1 MLRNRWLMVM
11 GVCLVAASGAW
22 ADDVGFV
29 DCSKNAD
36 ATQVFGKPRKTP
48 DVVASL
54 PCGERFTIL
63 VYGFYFSRIQTKDG
77 QVGYIYSSLI
87 VQDRGATSLQPAV
100 TVQPAAQPKVQTT
113 GQSASQ
119 PTPSLQVASEK
130 TKIPRSTPFDAQ
142 PTATP
147 AVPPAATGSAPTG
160 AAEASASRA
169 AAADAS
175 TGSPNGAGTAAA
187 GAQPGASAT
196 VEPQTATDQAAT
208 DQASAQPTS
217 AQPAVTT
224 APVFTTPPTAPTT
237 PNADAAETPGNA
249 AQPAANPAVEAQ
261 PEAAQPPAQP
271 EPAAAAAA
279 PAQPASIQPAAPSIR
294 PVETRDRWEK
304 PQPSGRQAPLLEVF
318 GGFAFGRMGGGGTS
332 SNLIG
337 GLGSISWNAN
347 SWLQVSADTSYN
359 LETDGNTKTVLY
371 GNHYGP
377 RFYYRR
383 RNRWN
388 IMPFAEALIGG
399 SDEKTT
405 VSGSGGSVTS
415 TGSQISYKVGG
426 GMDMRPTRR
435 WEIRLFDVDYY
446 RTAFGTNE
454 HQTNYWISAGVV
466 LRLFGGGNE

>member
-1 MLRNRWLMVM
+1 MLRNRLLMVM
-11 GVCLVAASGAW
+11 GVCLLAASGAW

-54 PCGERFTIL
+54 SCGERFTIL

-77 QVGYIYSSLI
+77 QVGYIFSSLI
-87 VQDRGATSLQPAV
+87 VQDRGATSLE
-100 TVQPAAQPKVQTT
+100 PAASAQPTAQSKGQTK
-113 GQSASQ
+113 GQQAGQ
-119 PTPSLQVASEK
+119 QTPSLQVASEK
-130 TKIPRSTPFDAQ
+130 IKIPRSTPFDAE
-142 PTATP
+142 PVATL
-147 AVPPAATGSAPTG
+147 ATQPAAANAAQTG
-160 AAEASASRA
+160 AAEEAAPRA
-169 AAADAS
+169 AAADRT
-175 TGSPNGAGTAAA
+175 TGPVQGAVTAADTQA
-187 GAQPGASAT
+187 PSSAAVERQPVT
-196 VEPQTATDQAAT
+196 PETAA
-208 DQASAQPTS
+208 DQASAQPSST
-217 AQPAVTT
+217 QPAVTT
-224 APVFTTPPTAPTT
+224 ASLLPTPPTAPST
-237 PNADAAETPGNA
+237 PDADAAETAGSA
-249 AQPAANPAVEAQ
+249 AQPAVNAAADPQPA
-261 PEAAQPPAQP
+261 AAQPPAQP
-271 EPAAAAAA
+271 EPPAAA
-279 PAQPASIQPAAPSIR
+279 PAQPATIQPATPSIR
-294 PVETRDRWEK
+294 PVDTRDRWER

-318 GGFAFGRMGGGGTS
+318 GGFALGRMGGGGTS

-337 GLGSISWNAN
+337 GLGSIGWNAN

-359 LETDGNTKTVLY
+359 LVTDGTTKTVLY

-388 IMPFAEALIGG
+388 ITPFGEALIGG
-399 SDEKTT
+399 SDERTT

-415 TGSQISYKVGG
+415 TGSQISYKLGG
-426 GMDMRPTRR
+426 GLDMRPTRR

-446 RTAFGTNE
+446 RTAFGTDA